1 MAGTTGGGEQ
11 GSGLDQLRGAFTN
24 FLGAQVQNLADK
36 ASDKLGD
43 VTSGLQ
49 GVADGGGVLPK
60 AGLRMLQGDSPVKAL
75 IGEKAKSIKDSVV
88 GKVKEAF
95 GGGGGKGR
103 KSGTSKVMNI
113 IEAQDVGVPLR
124 FAYDHWTQYEKFSS
138 FTKGVR
144 SASRGK
150 DADSDWKVKV
160 GPSTR
165 GWKATTQEQ
174 VPDERIVWTS
184 EGAKGTTRGC
194 VSFHELAPSLTRIVL
209 VVEYYPSGFFEKTGN
224 IWRAQGRR
232 LRLDFKHF
240 LRYVTLTDEEA
251 DGWRGEIRD
260 GEVVRTHEEAIEEE
274 EQAADEDG
282 SEEPDEDAEDEYPE
296 DEEEGEEYS
305 EEGEEEYP
313 EEDEEDEEE
322 EDEEYPEDEE
332 GEDEEEEDEEYPED
346 EEGEDEEGEDE
357 EYPEDEEGE
366 DEEGEDEGRAP
377 DRSSSQARGG
387 RGRR

>member
-1 MAGTTGGGEQ
+1 MTDTAPDTGTEQ
-11 GSGLDQLRGAFTN
+11 GKGLDQLRGALKG
-24 FLGAQVQNLADK
+24 FLGAQVEHLADK
-36 ASDKLGD
+36 AGD
-43 VTSGLQ
+43 TVGDITSGLT
-49 GVADGGGVLPK
+49 GVAENGGVLPK
-60 AGLRMLQGDSPVKAL
+60 AGLRILQGDSPAKAL
-75 IGEKAKSIKDSVV
+75 IGEKAKSVKDSVAD
-88 GKVKEAF
+88 KVKGVF
-95 GGGGGKGR
+95 GGGKGR
-103 KSGTSKVMNI
+103 KSGTPKVMNI
-113 IEAQDVGVPLR
+113 VEMLDVGVPLR

-150 DADSDWKVKV
+150 DTDSDWKVKV

-240 LRYVTLTDEEA
+240 QRYVTLTDEEP

-260 GEVVRTHEEAIEEE
+260 GEVVRSHEDAIEEE
-274 EQAADEDG
+274 EQAAGEEG
-282 SEEPDEDAEDEYPE
+282 SEESDEYEEEVEHPE
-296 DEEEGEEYS
+296 GEGDEYEEEGEYAEAD
-305 EEGEEEYP
+305 EEYP
-313 EEDEEDEEE
+313 EGEGEYEEDEEDE
-322 EDEEYPEDEE
+322 DEEP
-332 GEDEEEEDEEYPED
+332 P
-346 EEGEDEEGEDE
+346 
-357 EYPEDEEGE
+357 
-366 DEEGEDEGRAP
+366 R
-377 DRSSSQARGG
+377 DRPS
-387 RGRR
+387 RRVRQRR